1 MKVRVKSICE
11 IALYALIIMFMFH
24 SGNIKYV
31 FAAACSMLFLI
42 IDIQKRKS
50 IKKFIFIYEIN
61 LLLSTLVVFVVV
73 SLIKQVIN
81 KSFNSYL
88 FNEIIYFITPLFF
101 VFLFIQLFDKNEIDR
116 ILFRLFLLLVVIFVI
131 KSWGILSLKMIATI
145 SFSDSI
151 SPLEGTG
158 LSFLFVPFIVYF
170 YSQKKYLL
178 QGISLILVFLTLKRL
193 AFAFG
198 CLICIV
204 AFLDWKKKQDKRI
217 VSKKI
222 INIVMVCFIL
232 LPIITNF
239 LLTDSFEE
247 WFFTKTGLDIY
258 SFTMGRFLRLN
269 IVTDNNL
276 GLLGWGSTTVYLS
289 EYFRNVYK
297 NTIHTNFNL
306 HNDIYKVYL
315 ETGLLGTM
323 SFTYTYFHIIKRNF
337 YSFLLT
343 VYLFF
348 EMYVNHEMGAGTAS
362 IWIVYYLIVFSLN
375 YQYSSKLG
383 KDTSKEQ

>member
-1 MKVRVKSICE
+1 MKVKVKSICE

-178 QGISLILVFLTLKRL
+178 QGISLILVFFTLKRL

-222 INIVMVCFIL
+222 IDIVMVCFIL
-232 LPIITNF
+232 LPIITKF

-258 SFTMGRFLRLN
+258 SFPMGRFLRLT

-276 GLLGWGSTTVYLS
+276 GLLGWGSTTIYLS

-306 HNDIYKVYL
+306 HNDIYKIYL
-315 ETGLLGTM
+315 ETGLFGTM

-348 EMYVNHEMGAGTAS
+348 EMYVNHEMGAGTAP